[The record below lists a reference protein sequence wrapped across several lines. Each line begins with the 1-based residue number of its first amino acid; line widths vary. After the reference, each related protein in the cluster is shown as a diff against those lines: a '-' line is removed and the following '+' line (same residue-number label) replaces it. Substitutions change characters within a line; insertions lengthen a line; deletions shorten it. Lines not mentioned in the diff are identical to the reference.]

1 MFLFIYIISFVV
13 VFFTVTGII
22 AGHITEENYDASKAS
37 KRDAGAMIFVTLCPV
52 INTIAALVIVVTMT
66 WLLFFKPG
74 SNPNP
79 PA

>member
-1 MFLFIYIISFVV
+1 MFTLIYLLSFIVVGFTAVGILISTARSPVKSMSKMDVGVLVAASFV
-13 VFFTVTGII
+13 
-22 AGHITEENYDASKAS
+22 
-37 KRDAGAMIFVTLCPV
+37 PV

-66 WLLFFKPG
+66 WLLFFEPG

>member
-52 INTIAALVIVVTMT
+52 INTFLALFIIGLII
-66 WLLFFKPG
+66 WLLFFKHR
-74 SNPNP
+74 
-79 PA
+79 